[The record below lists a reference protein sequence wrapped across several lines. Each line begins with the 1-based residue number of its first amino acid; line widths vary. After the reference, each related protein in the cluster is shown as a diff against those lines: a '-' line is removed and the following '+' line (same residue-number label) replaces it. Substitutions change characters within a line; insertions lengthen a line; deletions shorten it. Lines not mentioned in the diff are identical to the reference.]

1 MVGQIHVYPT
11 KLQLNKTN
19 SDTEASFLNL
29 DLSIT
34 NGIVSPKIYD
44 ERGDFNFE
52 IVNFLFLGGDVPRS
66 PSYGVYILQ
75 HIRFARVCSNVDE
88 FNNRNLFL
96 TAKLS
101 KQSYRYHKGALSW
114 YGKLTW
120 ESAHAWNLIIL
131 CLLIVWGMTFIFMVH
146 LSFYAIPMLI
156 YDVMYN
162 ITTIP

>member
-1 MVGQIHVYPT
+1 M
-11 KLQLNKTN
+11 
-19 SDTEASFLNL
+19 ASISFASESLM
-29 DLSIT
+29 D
-34 NGIVSPKIYD
+34 
-44 ERGDFNFE
+44 
-52 IVNFLFLGGDVPRS
+52 PRIQ
-66 PSYGVYILQ
+66 V
-75 HIRFARVCSNVDE
+75 
-88 FNNRNLFL
+88 
-96 TAKLS
+96 
-101 KQSYRYHKGALSW
+101 KGALSW

>member
-1 MVGQIHVYPT
+1 MFFVVPVTFSDMFI
-11 KLQLNKTN
+11 LN
-19 SDTEASFLNL
+19 
-29 DLSIT
+29 I
-34 NGIVSPKIYD
+34 
-44 ERGDFNFE
+44 R
-52 IVNFLFLGGDVPRS
+52 VNVL
-66 PSYGVYILQ
+66 
-75 HIRFARVCSNVDE
+75 
-88 FNNRNLFL
+88 
-96 TAKLS
+96 
-101 KQSYRYHKGALSW
+101 KGALSW